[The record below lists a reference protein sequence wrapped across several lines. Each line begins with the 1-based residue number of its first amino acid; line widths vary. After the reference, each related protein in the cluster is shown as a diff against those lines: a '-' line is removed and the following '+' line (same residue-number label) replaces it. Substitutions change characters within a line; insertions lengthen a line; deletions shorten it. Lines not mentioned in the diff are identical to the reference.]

1 MINNG
6 LDSKNLENIFF
17 EILQK
22 ANPEDV
28 SDLIN
33 HLKTQQISDIE
44 NQWNSGEFVISEKS
58 TEELSRFYE
67 KLSKNIDHFFSGD
80 NADKFLKDF
89 YDSLEVAKRN
99 LELNSPLR
107 PESRLELSPS
117 AYSGFQDKLSTKKFA
132 NTLFILALASYANQK
147 SGEKILDIDK
157 FFDVQNAMHNNSLR
171 LKKNQEKSPIV
182 FYNFNAKSSE
192 AAIYFASLLLIC
204 SSLSGLAVLGSKN
217 KSEENAD
224 KNNDSKSTSAKQNPF
239 YIVSNI
245 IVAWMRLFS
254 DTGPSLKNPGLGFI
268 LAGITSLSA
277 LECFYESIGKKNYI
291 KTFIDDDKPV
301 QIDNIIMVDL
311 LKMSLL
317 AGSILNPKMH
327 PARISNK
334 FYEWIKNCS
343 TCLFSNNCVKNQETF
358 KINNIDKNEIKITE
372 EQIKVLA
379 RELKSSLNNVI
390 ENKLQSPVNNASG
403 ASAERIDK
411 GRNPNLNN
419 I

>member
-1 MINNG
+1 MINNRS
-6 LDSKNLENIFF
+6 DSKNLENVFV

-28 SDLIN
+28 SELIN

-67 KLSKNIDHFFSGD
+67 NLSKNIDHFFSGD
-80 NADKFLKDF
+80 NADKFLEDF
-89 YDSLEVAKRN
+89 YNSLEVAKQN

-157 FFDVQNAMHNNSLR
+157 FFDVQNAMHNNSLQ

-192 AAIYFASLLLIC
+192 AAICFASVLLIC
-204 SSLSGLAVLGSKN
+204 SSLTGLAILGSKN

-224 KNNDSKSTSAKQNPF
+224 KNNDPKSASANQNPF
-239 YIVSNI
+239 FIISNI
-245 IVAWMRLFS
+245 IVAFGRSIFDLNLCNS
-254 DTGPSLKNPGLGFI
+254 SNFI
-268 LAGITSLSA
+268 
-277 LECFYESIGKKNYI
+277 
-291 KTFIDDDKPV
+291 
-301 QIDNIIMVDL
+301 
-311 LKMSLL
+311 
-317 AGSILNPKMH
+317 
-327 PARISNK
+327 
-334 FYEWIKNCS
+334 
-343 TCLFSNNCVKNQETF
+343 
-358 KINNIDKNEIKITE
+358 
-372 EQIKVLA
+372 
-379 RELKSSLNNVI
+379 
-390 ENKLQSPVNNASG
+390 
-403 ASAERIDK
+403 
-411 GRNPNLNN
+411 
-419 I
+419 

>member
-1 MINNG
+1 MINNR
-6 LDSKNLENIFF
+6 LDSKNLENVFF

-28 SDLIN
+28 YDLIN
-33 HLKTQQISDIE
+33 HLKTQQITDIE

-58 TEELSRFYE
+58 TKELSRFYE
-67 KLSKNIDHFFSGD
+67 RLSKNIDHFFSGD
-80 NADKFLKDF
+80 NADKFLNDF
-89 YDSLEVAKRN
+89 YNSLKSAKRN

-147 SGEKILDIDK
+147 SGEKILDINK
-157 FFDVQNAMHNNSLR
+157 FLDAQEAMHNNSLK

-192 AAIYFASLLLIC
+192 FAIYFACSLLIC
-204 SSLSGLAVLGSKN
+204 SSLTGLAILGRKN

-239 YIVSNI
+239 YFASNI
-245 IVAWMRLFS
+245 TVALMRAFF
-254 DTGPSLKNPGLGFI
+254 DTGQSLKNPGLGFI

-291 KTFIDDDKPV
+291 KTFIDDEKPL
-301 QIDNIIMVDL
+301 QIDNLIMVDL

-327 PARISNK
+327 PAALSNK

-343 TCLFSNNCVKNQETF
+343 TCLFSNICSKNQETF
-358 KINNIDKNEIKITE
+358 KINNIDKNEIKITK
-372 EQIKVLA
+372 EQIEVLA

-390 ENKLQSPVNNASG
+390 ENKLQAPVNNVSE
-403 ASAERIDK
+403 ASAKPIDK
-411 GRNPNLNN
+411 NQSSNL
-419 I
+419 II